1 MFYSAAMGGFYDP
14 AIHEALPS
22 DAVAISAADHAALLA
37 GNSAGLQIVPD
48 EHGHPTLATPP
59 APTLDALRA
68 QARGA
73 LPAWES
79 AERAAGIDHA
89 GRRWLTTPEALQ
101 DIRDA
106 LLAGLVPG
114 GVWVDAAREVVPLSL
129 AELQALWAACVTR
142 GAAIYQRRLVMET
155 GIEAM
160 DAEQLAAF
168 VPGWPA

>member
-1 MFYSAAMGGFYDP
+1 MFYSAATGGFYGP
-14 AIHEALPS
+14 SIHESMPA
-22 DAVAISAADHAALLA
+22 DAVAISAADHATLLA
-37 GNSAGLQIVPD
+37 GNAAGLQIVAD
-48 EHGHPTLATPP
+48 QNGYPTLVAPP

-68 QARGA
+68 QARAA

-79 AERAAGIDHA
+79 GERAAGIEHA

-155 GIEAM
+155 EIEVM
-160 DAEQLAAF
+160 DADQFNAF
-168 VPGWPA
+168 APSWPA

>member
-1 MFYSAAMGGFYDP
+1 MYYSAETGGFYDP

-37 GNSAGLQIVPD
+37 GNAAGLQIVAD
-48 EHGHPTLATPP
+48 QHGYPVLVAPP

-68 QARGA
+68 QARAA

-89 GRRWLTTPEALQ
+89 GRRWLTTPAALQ

-114 GVWVDAAREVVPLSL
+114 GVWVDAAREVVPMTLT
-129 AELQALWAACVTR
+129 ELQALWGACVTR
-142 GAAIYQRRLVMET
+142 GAAIYQRRLAL
-155 GIEAM
+155 EAQVAGM
-160 DAEQLAAF
+160 GAAQLNGFA
-168 VPGWPA
+168 PGW